1 MTKILTASLMA
12 LALATASMSISTE
25 AFAKGGK
32 TTFKSGGKHHGHHGK
47 YRKHGK
53 VIDVTFDNDDD
64 DNDCKWVRTRKGYVK
79 VCNDDDDD
87 D

>member
-1 MTKILTASLMA
+1 MTKILTASMLA
-12 LALATASMSISTE
+12 LTLATASMAIPTE
-25 AFAKGGK
+25 VFAKGGK